1 MSDEKNEK
9 KKEEILDQEIELD
22 ELDSVAG
29 GGFGKKVDFA
39 GGSNTADDINNC
51 TRNHE
56 RNIYLGGFPN
66 CAATVEDGSWCDTND
81 ACLSSAVKYQG
92 MNDCSKAWR

>member
-1 MSDEKNEK
+1 MSNEENEK

-22 ELDSVAG
+22 ELDSVVG
-29 GGFGKKVDFA
+29 GVRRYPGSRSNDENCTQTHKRSIYEGGFA
-39 GGSNTADDINNC
+39 
-51 TRNHE
+51 
-56 RNIYLGGFPN
+56 N
-66 CAATVEDGSWCDTND
+66 CAATVEDGSWCETND

>member
-1 MSDEKNEK
+1 MSNEENEK

-29 GGFGKKVDFA
+29 GFGRKADFA